1 MQLCNIKNQIFKI
14 YRKMT
19 EKIEISAQ
27 KRANTCDS
35 RAGLRARESEKHLEA
50 YLVEGCRRRG
60 GMAIKLTSQFHR
72 GLPDRLV
79 VLPYKTLAF
88 VELKS
93 TGEKRTALQEVAAR
107 QLETLGL
114 RVFVVDSSEALWE
127 FFCKMDMRINRI
139 NKLKED
145 EVQAA

>member
-1 MQLCNIKNQIFKI
+1 
-14 YRKMT
+14 MT

-27 KRANTCDS
+27 KRSNICYS
-35 RAGLRARESEKHLEA
+35 RSGMRARDSEKHLEA

-79 VLPYKTLAF
+79 VLPYKTVAF

-93 TGEKRTALQEVAAR
+93 TGAKRTSLQEVAAR
-107 QLETLGL
+107 QLEALGL

-145 EVQAA
+145 EVHAA

>member
-1 MQLCNIKNQIFKI
+1 
-14 YRKMT
+14 MT

-27 KRANTCDS
+27 KRANTFDS
-35 RAGLRARESEKHLEA
+35 RAGRRARASEKHLEA
-50 YLVEGCRRRG
+50 DLVEGCRRRG
-60 GMAIKLTSQFHR
+60 GIAIKLTSQFHR

-79 VLPYKTLAF
+79 ILPYKTVAF

-107 QLETLGL
+107 QLEALGL

-127 FFCKMDMRINRI
+127 FFCKMDKRINRI
-139 NKLKED
+139 SKLNED
-145 EVQAA
+145 GVQTS

>member
-1 MQLCNIKNQIFKI
+1 MLLCYIKNQIFKI

-27 KRANTCDS
+27 KRANICDS

-107 QLETLGL
+107 QLEALGL